1 MEEIEAD
8 IKELRDS
15 GWQFDRIYLQGAD
28 PLIRSYED
36 LVKIAEMI
44 HKYLPEVE
52 TTGGYARVD
61 NLKNKTVEQ
70 LKICMSLV
78 IVIFILEWRAA
89 TINFWREW
97 IKAISLK

>member
-1 MEEIEAD
+1 MIEAD

-15 GWQFDRIYLQGAD
+15 GWQFDRIYLQCAD

-44 HKYLPEVE
+44 HKYFSEVE
-52 TTGGYARVD
+52 TIGGYARVD

-70 LKICMSLV
+70 LKNLYELGYCYFYFGMESGDDKL
-78 IVIFILEWRAA
+78 LARM
-89 TINFWREW
+89 N
-97 IKAISLK
+97 K